1 MYVCVCNSI
10 TDHDLAAFLATLDF
24 DSERLAER
32 LGLDS
37 EDCCG
42 QCAENIDYLVCTAEN
57 FAARLVR
64 EAR

>member
-10 TDHDLAAFLATLDF
+10 TDHDLAGFLAALDF
-24 DSERLAER
+24 ETELLAEK

-42 QCAENIDYLVCTAEN
+42 QCAENVDHLVCTAEN
-57 FAARLVR
+57 YIARLAR
-64 EAR
+64 EAH